1 MAPTR
6 SIVSNCGAHVAVRTA
21 SEAASI
27 FPRRQCV
34 YPAEDKAP
42 DPRRLRL
49 RNDQLTNT
57 LHISSR
63 ADELPLARC
72 PRLSP
77 REHEV
82 LLLLADGYTNR
93 EIAEKIFRS
102 IKTVETYRA
111 NIKRKL
117 GLRKR
122 AEIVRYVRAAGLL
135 NRTA

>member
-1 MAPTR
+1 M
-6 SIVSNCGAHVAVRTA
+6 
-21 SEAASI
+21 
-27 FPRRQCV
+27 
-34 YPAEDKAP
+34 
-42 DPRRLRL
+42 
-49 RNDQLTNT
+49 RNDQLAGVR
-57 LHISSR
+57 HISSSLV
-63 ADELPLARC
+63 EPWLAGR

-117 GLRKR
+117 ELRNR
-122 AEIVRYVRAAGLL
+122 ADMVRYVRAAGLL

>member
-1 MAPTR
+1 MSENHPT
-6 SIVSNCGAHVAVRTA
+6 H
-21 SEAASI
+21 E
-27 FPRRQCV
+27 
-34 YPAEDKAP
+34 
-42 DPRRLRL
+42 L
-49 RNDQLTNT
+49 
-57 LHISSR
+57 SSR
-63 ADELPLARC
+63 QDASPPMARLPQLPHRRTPGATETQPSRG

-117 GLRKR
+117 ELHNRS
-122 AEIVRYVRAAGLL
+122 EIVRYVRAAGLL